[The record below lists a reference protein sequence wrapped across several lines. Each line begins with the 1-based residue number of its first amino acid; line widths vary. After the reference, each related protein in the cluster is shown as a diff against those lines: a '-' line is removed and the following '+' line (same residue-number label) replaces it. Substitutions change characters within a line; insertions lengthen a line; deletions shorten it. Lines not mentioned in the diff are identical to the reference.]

1 MRAVLLVLLTGL
13 ILVHPFS
20 SAAVPQSNDPLILN
34 LTVTNK
40 KGTIIRGLTL
50 ENFSITVDKQPL
62 KILSL
67 NELEV
72 PSSIGILI
80 DSSGSQHTGG
90 LGAGV
95 EIKQQFR
102 QGLERFFK
110 LNNPANEY
118 FALTFHTKT
127 ELLHVPVDEPRDF
140 TDEHGLVYLCSFVK
154 SVAKSF
160 QSLTRVLAT
169 RICLLTSLTR

>member
-1 MRAVLLVLLTGL
+1 MRAALIVLLTTL
-13 ILVHPFS
+13 ILLNPFS

-34 LTVTNK
+34 LTVTTK

-50 ENFSITVDKQPL
+50 DNFTITVDKQPL

-67 NELEV
+67 SDHEV
-72 PSSIGILI
+72 PTSVGILI
-80 DSSGSQHTGG
+80 DTSGSQFTGG
-90 LGAGV
+90 LGAGA

-127 ELLHVPVDEPRDF
+127 ELLHGGR
-140 TDEHGLVYLCSFVK
+140 
-154 SVAKSF
+154 
-160 QSLTRVLAT
+160 LT
-169 RICLLTSLTR
+169 IIHP